1 MLILLFK
8 LMFSF
13 FFQKTLSRSNFSY
26 YFLWCHLPRS
36 VMSADDQ
43 SDEEVVPIFRPFT
56 RESLAAIEARIA
68 EEKAR
73 KEHAQKGGE
82 DGGGGEPQEEHHREH
97 EGEPLEPDPNLE
109 AGMPLPK
116 MLLNELTPEV
126 TAIPLEDIDK
136 YYENKTVRHLH
147 YITLCIGK
155 S

>member
-1 MLILLFK
+1 
-8 LMFSF
+8 
-13 FFQKTLSRSNFSY
+13 
-26 YFLWCHLPRS
+26 
-36 VMSADDQ
+36 MSADDQ

-136 YYENKTVRHLH
+136 YYENKTVRHLSINH
-147 YITLCIGK
+147 ERRIVESQL
-155 S
+155 